1 MKSLKFK
8 KLRFFLDLEET
19 VIASWEEFYFLM
31 NCHRIA
37 NKIANLIQTYLPEHC
52 PADMYPTATLDA
64 MQLKTFF
71 NKMVEKGLV
80 EFHVF
85 SYAIHNSD
93 DVDFFNKNIRELVEN
108 ALSLHFDDNVLTAYE
123 AQVIAFGGSTV
134 VSLLPSR
141 FAFDKTVTFKPF
153 IENKF
158 NNVDGEAF
166 FLIDDT
172 VCDSVVNFGNK
183 KFPYRELNSVFLL
196 NVNNI

>member
-19 VIASWEEFYFLM
+19 VIASWDEFYFLM
-31 NCHRIA
+31 NCERIA
-37 NKIANLIQTYLPEHC
+37 NKIASLIQTYLPEQC
-52 PADMYPTATLDA
+52 PADMLATITLDA
-64 MQLKTFF
+64 EQRRSLF
-71 NKMVEKGLV
+71 NNMVERCLV

-85 SYAIHNSD
+85 SYAIHDRD
-93 DVDFFNKNIRELVEN
+93 DVEFFNKNIRSLVEE
-108 ALSLHFDDNVLTAYE
+108 ALSLHFDDKVLTARE
-123 AQVIAFGGSTV
+123 AQVIAFGGTTV
-134 VSLLPSR
+134 VDLLPSR

-153 IENKF
+153 IENNF
-158 NNVDGEAF
+158 NNADGEAF

-183 KFPYRELNSVFLL
+183 KRPYKELNSVFLL

>member
-31 NCHRIA
+31 NCDRIA
-37 NKIANLIQTYLPEHC
+37 NKIARLIQTYLPEHC
-52 PADMYPTATLDA
+52 PADMYPTATLDSA
-64 MQLKTFF
+64 QLKTFF

-93 DVDFFNKNIRELVEN
+93 DVDFFNKNIRELVEK
-108 ALSLHFDDNVLTAYE
+108 ALSLHFDDKVFTARE
-123 AQVIAFGGSTV
+123 AQVIAFGGTTV
-134 VSLLPSR
+134 VDLLSSR

-153 IENKF
+153 IENNF
-158 NNVDGEAF
+158 NNANGEAF

-183 KFPYRELNSVFLL
+183 KRPYQELNSVFLL